1 MCSRFLSLVFTVA
14 TATGFAQTSKALRV
28 CADPNN
34 MPLSNE
40 AGQGLENKLAQL
52 VAGKLGKTVEYTWW
66 SERKS
71 LATNPISKDRC
82 DVLMGVPSAID
93 EVSVTRPYYRS
104 TYVFVWRCDRDL
116 HISSLADERLSELR
130 IGINIVGDDYA
141 PPSFALASR
150 GLTKNVVGFSLLTES
165 GQPDGG
171 RKVID
176 AVVRGDIDVAIVWG
190 PGGGYFAKTA
200 KAPLAIEP
208 VSPPSYLGIPF
219 TFDISMG
226 VRKGNE
232 ELRKALDRVIESD
245 SASIRQIV
253 SEYGIPQV
261 H

>member
-1 MCSRFLSLVFTVA
+1 MCSRFLSLL
-14 TATGFAQTSKALRV
+14 GFAAFTCLPQNSKALRV
-28 CADPNN
+28 CADPND

-52 VAGKLGKTVEYTWW
+52 VASKLGTTVEYAWW

-71 LATNPISKDRC
+71 LTKSPINEGRC
-82 DVLMGVPSAID
+82 DVLMGVPSAVE

-104 TYVFVWRCDRDL
+104 TYVFVSRRDRDL
-116 HISSLADERLSELR
+116 RIASLADERLAQLR

-150 GLTKNVVGFSLLTES
+150 GITKNIVGFSLLGAPGES
-165 GQPDGG
+165 EGAG
-171 RKVID
+171 KIID
-176 AVVRGDIDVAIVWG
+176 AVERGDIDVAIVWG
-190 PGGGYFAKTA
+190 PVAGYFARTS
-200 KAPLAIEP
+200 KAALAIQP
-208 VSPPSYLGIPF
+208 VSPPEYRGIPF

-232 ELRKALDRVIESD
+232 ELRKALDGVLQSD
-245 SASIRQIV
+245 ASEIQQIV
-253 SEYGIPQV
+253 SEYGVPQV